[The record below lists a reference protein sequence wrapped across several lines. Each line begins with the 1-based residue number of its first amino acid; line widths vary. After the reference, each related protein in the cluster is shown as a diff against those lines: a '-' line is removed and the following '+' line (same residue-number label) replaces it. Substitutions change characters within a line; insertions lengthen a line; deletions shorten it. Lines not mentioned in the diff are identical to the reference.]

1 MQITTIGFD
10 LAKNVFQVHGIDV
23 KEKVVARKQLRRGQ
37 VMEDFKALPPCL
49 IGMEAC
55 ATAHYWARELTKL
68 GHEVRLMPA
77 KDVKAYVKRNKNGTA
92 AYRGAAVAP
101 VGRSGW
107 WEKPKKSGRVF
118 TVSSTRTGAINK
130 DGLLKHLREY
140 RTVETV
146 HGMRASFGSWAEDA
160 RFMPDVIEAS
170 LAHEKGDNTAK
181 AYRRSKLLPARR
193 ELMDA

>member
-1 MQITTIGFD
+1 MTVIAMTSEIGSFGLD
-10 LAKNVFQVHGIDV
+10 VAASLAATVEQVADVLRPLWRGPAAGSGARLRQLMEHVFRAAGV
-23 KEKVVARKQLRRGQ
+23 KGE
-37 VMEDFKALPPCL
+37 
-49 IGMEAC
+49 
-55 ATAHYWARELTKL
+55 
-68 GHEVRLMPA
+68 
-77 KDVKAYVKRNKNGTA
+77 
-92 AYRGAAVAP
+92 
-101 VGRSGW
+101 
-107 WEKPKKSGRVF
+107 PKKFGRVF

-146 HGMRASFGSWAEDA
+146 HGVRASFGSWAEDA

-193 ELMDA
+193 ELMDAWAAFARAG